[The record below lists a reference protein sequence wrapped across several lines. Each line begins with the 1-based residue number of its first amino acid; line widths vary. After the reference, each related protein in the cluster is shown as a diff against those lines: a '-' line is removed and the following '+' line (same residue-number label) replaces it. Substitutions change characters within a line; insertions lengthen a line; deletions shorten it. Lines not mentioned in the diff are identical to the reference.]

1 MYRHDKRTFNLP
13 NKNYYSGG
21 IIGSGVALGLT
32 DNSSNAGL
40 SITAIG
46 SDRVL
51 MTRTTAYG
59 TIVGQ
64 STTGRSD
71 LPDQKAIGIVANA
84 SNSGIKCETDSQL
97 KLCIKY

>member
-1 MYRHDKRTFNLP
+1 
-13 NKNYYSGG
+13 
-21 IIGSGVALGLT
+21 
-32 DNSSNAGL
+32 
-40 SITAIG
+40 
-46 SDRVL
+46 

-71 LPDQKAIGIVANA
+71 LPDQKAIGIVADA